1 MAEDYIEMET
11 SPRIP
16 VLHRGKEV
24 AVGFN
29 DLGSIQP
36 LDELLSRYFP
46 KKYGKDLQKNVQE
59 LTVNLNKYIKLSDI
73 EKNERKTSFEKIV
86 SAVNNIN
93 NAIKEDK
100 V

>member
-11 SPRIP
+11 SSRIP

-46 KKYGKDLQKNVQE
+46 KNMVRIYKRMFKN
-59 LTVNLNKYIKLSDI
+59 
-73 EKNERKTSFEKIV
+73 
-86 SAVNNIN
+86 
-93 NAIKEDK
+93 
-100 V
+100 

>member
-11 SPRIP
+11 SSKIP
-16 VLHRGKEV
+16 VLHRGKEI

-46 KKYGKDLQKNVQE
+46 KKIGKTIDKNLQE
-59 LTVNLNKYIKLSDI
+59 LSVNVKKYVKLSDL
-73 EKNERKTSFEKIV
+73 EKKERKVEK
-86 SAVNNIN
+86 
-93 NAIKEDK
+93 
-100 V
+100 